1 MDNIIL
7 LADSVSVDQEIRK
20 KAKAKLQLKKEQG
33 NVVRVGSLGGLVKKR
48 DIQSAQAN
56 DTTSGS
62 PSQTQPATKRA
73 KNFESVEMEN
83 ILKDLDAGTEKF
95 QEELREREKREKE
108 TLEKRERREEERH
121 EGICRK
127 LDNLVEAIQRDNEQ
141 RREQNQMMQTLLANV
156 IQNRYRGNP
165 GNSSQS

>member
-7 LADSVSVDQEIRK
+7 LADSVSVDQDIRK
-20 KAKAKLQLKKEQG
+20 KAKAKLQLKKEQE

-62 PSQTQPATKRA
+62 PSQAQPATKTT

-127 LDNLVEAIQRDNEQ
+127 LDNLVEAI
-141 RREQNQMMQTLLANV
+141 
-156 IQNRYRGNP
+156 
-165 GNSSQS
+165 